1 MAPPPMSLPELALPE
16 DALRTRPANATLLV
30 LIHTRPISPLRPPNA
45 KPKRAL
51 RRSVSQRGGASLRRI
66 FVKCGLS
73 PGRYE
78 AADYVRKCS
87 LISAQP
93 TVIIRGSAVRMN
105 RLRAPAS
112 AASNRVSTRA
122 TSSSA
127 RRSTIKIIASRKL
140 MVDAYRLRRLDFIK
154 LGIAAMELEAL
165 EGASQTIERCRP
177 IMLIETIKTDGTQLR
192 RWLEQ
197 PRYCVIDTGI
207 NVVAIH
213 ANDRSLDDIAPQAPL
228 KPSPGVSLT
237 AIRPAASGRAPRLS
251 ARAIAR
257 ARRSRS

>member
-1 MAPPPMSLPELALPE
+1 MQSHFGTTDRNYTGLG
-16 DALRTRPANATLLV
+16 
-30 LIHTRPISPLRPPNA
+30 
-45 KPKRAL
+45 
-51 RRSVSQRGGASLRRI
+51 RSN
-66 FVKCGLS
+66 
-73 PGRYE
+73 E
-78 AADYVRKCS
+78 
-87 LISAQP
+87 
-93 TVIIRGSAVRMN
+93 
-105 RLRAPAS
+105 PAS
-112 AASNRVSTRA
+112 G
-122 TSSSA
+122 SSFGSLQLGEHKGNEFIGQA
-127 RRSTIKIIASRKL
+127 IDYQNTVASRKL

-197 PRYCVIDTGI
+197 PRYCVIDTGS

-213 ANDRSLDDIAPQAPL
+213 ASSLGDIAPQAPL

>member
-1 MAPPPMSLPELALPE
+1 MQSHFGTTDRNYTGLG
-16 DALRTRPANATLLV
+16 
-30 LIHTRPISPLRPPNA
+30 
-45 KPKRAL
+45 
-51 RRSVSQRGGASLRRI
+51 RSN
-66 FVKCGLS
+66 
-73 PGRYE
+73 E
-78 AADYVRKCS
+78 
-87 LISAQP
+87 
-93 TVIIRGSAVRMN
+93 
-105 RLRAPAS
+105 PAS
-112 AASNRVSTRA
+112 G
-122 TSSSA
+122 SSFGSLQLGEHKGNEFIGQA
-127 RRSTIKIIASRKL
+127 IDYQNTVASRKL

-154 LGIAAMELEAL
+154 LSIAAMELEAL

-197 PRYCVIDTGI
+197 PRYCVIDTGS

-213 ANDRSLDDIAPQAPL
+213 ASSLGDIAPQAPL

>member
-1 MAPPPMSLPELALPE
+1 MQSHFGTTDRNYTGLG
-16 DALRTRPANATLLV
+16 N
-30 LIHTRPISPLRPPNA
+30 
-45 KPKRAL
+45 
-51 RRSVSQRGGASLRRI
+51 RSN
-66 FVKCGLS
+66 
-73 PGRYE
+73 E
-78 AADYVRKCS
+78 
-87 LISAQP
+87 
-93 TVIIRGSAVRMN
+93 
-105 RLRAPAS
+105 PAS
-112 AASNRVSTRA
+112 G
-122 TSSSA
+122 SSFGSLQLDEHKGNEFIGQA
-127 RRSTIKIIASRKL
+127 IDYQNTVASRKL